1 MAASR
6 ESVEMPV
13 RGGGWVGLRSGWSS
27 VVAIVTLV
35 AIAMWIA
42 WQSGGYFPSVFLA
55 AGAVAFFVAAA
66 LLVIHPPRPALA
78 PRAVLAVAA
87 VVGLAVWMG
96 VSAGWSPVPATAVE
110 DAQRALAYAALL
122 GLALLAAVAVGLR
135 RQIPWIVLATIVV
148 IVGAG
153 LGSRLLPDL
162 ISSPAPLPQAG
173 FRLDYPLGYS
183 NAYGALAAIGIVL
196 GLGLGED
203 RLARPLPRA
212 VAVAA
217 AVPLATAVYLSLSRG
232 AWMALAFGLVVLL
245 LVGRQRLALLLTMLM
260 VAAAAALVIAFLQDY
275 PALIDGPRP
284 GHPLG
289 QGGGDIVALVLGL
302 TVIVGALQLAL
313 SAVERRHDG
322 ALPSWAGVVAAVVA
336 GGVILVGGGIAI
348 ADNARVERFVSRQ
361 WHDFLRPAGQSSQS
375 SRLGST
381 RGPRSDFYRVA
392 LNGFEAQPL
401 RGIGSG
407 GFEPLYVRDRRTD
420 ETARDVH
427 SLYLEVLS
435 ELGIVGALI
444 LAAFVGATIVGM
456 VAVRRRPGV
465 LGAGAAAAAGA
476 AWATWLVHAGIDWDW
491 QMPALTLL
499 GLMLVATLLVRDPA
513 ADASLVSPASSA
525 TAPQPAA
532 PGDP

>member
-6 ESVEMPV
+6 ESIELRPA
-13 RGGGWVGLRSGWSS
+13 GGFAAGLRSGWMS

-35 AIAMWIA
+35 AVAVWIA
-42 WQSGGYFPSVFLA
+42 WQRGGYFPPAFLA
-55 AGAVAFFVAAA
+55 AGAVAFFATAA
-66 LLVIHPPRPALA
+66 LLVVRPPRPAL
-78 PRAVLAVAA
+78 PRRAVVAVAA
-87 VVGLAVWMG
+87 VAGLGVWMG

-110 DAQRALAYAALL
+110 DAQRAFAYAALL
-122 GLALLAAVAVGLR
+122 GLALIAALALGTR

-203 RLARPLPRA
+203 GLARPVPRA
-212 VAVAA
+212 LGAAA
-217 AVPLATAVYLSLSRG
+217 AVPLAVAVYLSLSRG
-232 AWMALAFGLVVLL
+232 AWVALAVGLVLL
-245 LVGRQRLALLLTMLM
+245 LVLARQRVALLLTML
-260 VAAAAALVIAFLQDY
+260 VAAPAAAVVIVVLQDHS
-275 PALIDGPRP
+275 ALVDGPRD
-284 GHPLG
+284 GQQLG
-289 QGGGDIVALVLGL
+289 AGGGGILALVLGL
-302 TVIVGALQLAL
+302 TVVVGALHLAFG
-313 SAVERRHDG
+313 AAARRRSG
-322 ALPSWAGVVAAVVA
+322 ASPPWVRTVLAVA
-336 GGVILVGGGIAI
+336 GAGIVLVFGGIAI

-361 WHDFLRPAGQSSQS
+361 WNDFLRPAGQPSQS
-375 SRLGST
+375 GRLASAK
-381 RGPRSDFYRVA
+381 GPRSDFYRVA
-392 LNGFEAQPL
+392 IDGFDAHPW
-401 RGIGSG
+401 RGTGSG

-435 ELGIVGALI
+435 ELGIVGGL
-444 LAAFVGATIVGM
+444 LLLAFVGATIAGIV
-456 VAVRRRPGV
+456 VTRRRPGA
-465 LGAGAAAAAGA
+465 LGPGAAAAVGA

-499 GLMLVATLLVRDPA
+499 ALMLVATVLARNDA
-513 ADASLVSPASSA
+513 A
-525 TAPQPAA
+525 AA
-532 PGDP
+532 R

>member
-1 MAASR
+1 
-6 ESVEMPV
+6 
-13 RGGGWVGLRSGWSS
+13 

-35 AIAMWIA
+35 AIALWIA
-42 WQSGGYFPSVFLA
+42 WQSGGYFPSAFLA

-66 LLVIHPPRPALA
+66 LLMVRPPRPALPA
-78 PRAVLAVAA
+78 RAVLAVAA
-87 VVGLAVWMG
+87 ILALAAWMG
-96 VSAGWSPVPATAVE
+96 VSADWSPVPATAVE

-122 GLALLAAVAVGLR
+122 GLALLAAVAVGSR
-135 RQIPWIVLATIVV
+135 RQIPWFVLATIVV

-212 VAVAA
+212 LAVAA
-217 AVPLATAVYLSLSRG
+217 AVPLATATYLSLSRG
-232 AWMALAFGLVVLL
+232 AWMVLAVGLVVLL

-289 QGGGDIVALVLGL
+289 QGGGDILGLVLAL
-302 TVIVGALQLAL
+302 AVIVGALHLAL
-313 SAVERRHDG
+313 TAVERRHDG
-322 ALPSWAGVVAAVVA
+322 ALPNWAGVVAAVVA
-336 GGVILVGGGIAI
+336 GMIILVGGGIAI
-348 ADNARVERFVSRQ
+348 ADSSRVERFVSRQ
-361 WHDFLRPAGQSSQS
+361 WHDFLRPAGQPSQS
-375 SRLGST
+375 SRLGSAK
-381 RGPRSDFYRVA
+381 GPRSDFYRVA
-392 LNGFEAQPL
+392 LDGFEGQPW

-407 GFEPLYVRDRRTD
+407 GFEPLYVRDRRTN

-427 SLYLEVLS
+427 SIYLEVLS
-435 ELGIVGALI
+435 ELGIVGAAI
-444 LAAFVGATIVGM
+444 LLAFVGASIVGI
-456 VAVRRRPGV
+456 VATRRRPAA

-476 AWATWLVHAGIDWDW
+476 AWATWLVHAGVDWDW

-499 GLMLVATLLVRDPA
+499 GLMLAATLLVRDPA
-513 ADASLVSPASSA
+513 TATPIPTGVGPEVSESA
-525 TAPQPAA
+525 TQKASQTDPRTRAHRPAP
-532 PGDP
+532 D

>member
-13 RGGGWVGLRSGWSS
+13 RGAGWAGLRSGWTS

-35 AIAMWIA
+35 AVAVWIA
-42 WQSGGYFPSVFLA
+42 WQRGGYFPPAFLA
-55 AGAVAFFVAAA
+55 AGAVAFFVTAG
-66 LLVIHPPRPALA
+66 LLVVRPPRPALPA
-78 PRAVLAVAA
+78 RAVVGVAA

-110 DAQRALAYAALL
+110 DAQRAFAYAALL
-122 GLALLAAVAVGLR
+122 GLALLAAVAMGSR

-212 VAVAA
+212 LAVAA
-217 AVPLATAVYLSLSRG
+217 VVPLAVAVYLSLSRG
-232 AWMALAFGLVVLL
+232 AWMALAVGLVILL
-245 LVGRQRLALLLTMLM
+245 LVGRHRLALLLTVLM
-260 VAAAAALVIAFLQDY
+260 GAAAVALVIAFLQDY
-275 PALIDGPRP
+275 PALVDGPRP

-289 QGGGDIVALVLGL
+289 QGGGDILALVLAL
-302 TVIVGALQLAL
+302 TVIVGAMQLAL
-313 SAVERRHDG
+313 TAVERRHDG
-322 ALPSWAGVVAAVVA
+322 ALPEWAGVVAAVVA
-336 GGVILVGGGIAI
+336 GAVILVGGGIAI
-348 ADNARVERFVSRQ
+348 ADSGRVERFVSRQ
-361 WHDFLRPAGQSSQS
+361 WNDFLRPAGQPSQS
-375 SRLGST
+375 GRLASAK
-381 RGPRSDFYRVA
+381 GPRSDFYRVA
-392 LNGFEAQPL
+392 IDGFDAHPW
-401 RGIGSG
+401 RGTGSG

-427 SLYLEVLS
+427 SVYLEVLS
-435 ELGIVGALI
+435 ELGIVGGL
-444 LAAFVGATIVGM
+444 LLLAFVGATIAGIV
-456 VAVRRRPGV
+456 VTRRRPGA
-465 LGAGAAAAAGA
+465 LGPGAAAAVGG

-491 QMPALTLL
+491 QMPAVTLL
-499 GLMLVATLLVRDPA
+499 ALMAVATLLVRD
-513 ADASLVSPASSA
+513 DPAS
-525 TAPQPAA
+525 A
-532 PGDP
+532 PG

>member
-13 RGGGWVGLRSGWSS
+13 RGAGWAGVRSGWTS

-35 AIAMWIA
+35 ALAVWSA
-42 WQSGGYFPSVFLA
+42 WQSGGYFPPAFLA
-55 AGAVAFFVAAA
+55 AGAVAFFVTAA
-66 LLVIHPPRPALA
+66 LLVVRPPRPALPA
-78 PRAVLAVAA
+78 RAVVAIAA

-110 DAQRALAYAALL
+110 DAQRALAYAAVL
-122 GLALLAAVAVGLR
+122 GLALLAAVAAGSR
-135 RQIPWIVLATIVV
+135 RQIPWIVLAAIVV

-153 LGSRLLPDL
+153 LGSRLLPDV

-212 VAVAA
+212 LAVAA

-232 AWMALAFGLVVLL
+232 AWMALAVGLVVLL
-245 LVGRQRLALLLTMLM
+245 LVGRRRPALLLTMLV
-260 VAAAAALVIAFLQDY
+260 VAAATALVIALLQDY

-289 QGGGDIVALVLGL
+289 QGGGDILALVLGL
-302 TVIVGALQLAL
+302 AVVVGALQLAVT
-313 SAVERRHDG
+313 AVERRHEG
-322 ALPSWAGVVAAVVA
+322 ALPRWAGVVAAVVA
-336 GGVILVGGGIAI
+336 GGVILVGGGVAL
-348 ADNARVERFVSRQ
+348 ADSARVERFVSRQ
-361 WHDFLRPAGQSSQS
+361 WHDFLRPAGQPSQS
-375 SRLGST
+375 GRLGSVK
-381 RGPRSDFYRVA
+381 GPRSDFYRVA
-392 LNGFEAQPL
+392 LDGFEAQPW
-401 RGIGSG
+401 RGVGSG
-407 GFEPLYVRDRRTD
+407 GFEPRYVRDRRTD

-427 SLYLEVLS
+427 SLYLEILS
-435 ELGIVGALI
+435 ELGIVGGLI
-444 LAAFVGATIVGM
+444 LAAFIAATIVGI

-476 AWATWLVHAGIDWDW
+476 AWATWLVHAGVDWDW

-499 GLMLVATLLVRDPA
+499 GLMLVATLLVRDRA
-513 ADASLVSPASSA
+513 ASE
-525 TAPQPAA
+525 
-532 PGDP
+532 

>member
-6 ESVEMPV
+6 ESVETPA

-35 AIAMWIA
+35 AIAVWIA
-42 WQSGGYFPSVFLA
+42 WQSGGYFPSAFLA

-66 LLVIHPPRPALA
+66 LLVVGPPRPALPA
-78 PRAVLAVAA
+78 RAVVAVAA
-87 VVGLAVWMG
+87 IVALAVWMG

-110 DAQRALAYAALL
+110 DAQRALGYAALL
-122 GLALLAAVAVGLR
+122 GLALLAAVAMRSR
-135 RQIPWIVLATIVV
+135 RQVLWIVLGTIVV

-212 VAVAA
+212 LAVAA
-217 AVPLATAVYLSLSRG
+217 AVPLAVAVYLSLSRG
-232 AWMALAFGLVVLL
+232 AWMALAVGLVVLL
-245 LVGRQRLALLLTMLM
+245 LVGRQRLALLLTMLAG
-260 VAAAAALVIAFLQDY
+260 AAAAALVIAFLQDY
-275 PALIDGPRP
+275 PALVDGPRP

-289 QGGGDIVALVLGL
+289 SGGGDILALVLAL

-313 SAVERRHDG
+313 TAVERRNEG
-322 ALPSWAGVVAAVVA
+322 ALPPWAGLVAAVVA

-348 ADNARVERFVSRQ
+348 ADSARVERFVSRQ
-361 WHDFLRPAGQSSQS
+361 WHDFLRPAGQPSQS
-375 SRLGST
+375 SRLGSAK
-381 RGPRSDFYRVA
+381 GPRSDFYRVA
-392 LNGFEAQPL
+392 LDGFEAHPW
-401 RGIGSG
+401 RGTGSG
-407 GFEPLYVRDRRTD
+407 GFEPLYVRDRRTN

-435 ELGIVGALI
+435 ELGIAGAAL
-444 LAAFVGATIVGM
+444 LLAFVASTIVGI
-456 VAVRRRPGV
+456 VATRRRPGA

-476 AWATWLVHAGIDWDW
+476 AWATWLVHAGVDWDW

-499 GLMLVATLLVRDPA
+499 ALMAVATLLVRDPPVRT
-513 ADASLVSPASSA
+513 DREPRPAS
-525 TAPQPAA
+525 
-532 PGDP
+532 

>member
-6 ESVEMPV
+6 ESIELRPA
-13 RGGGWVGLRSGWSS
+13 GGFAAGLRSGWMS

-35 AIAMWIA
+35 AVAVWIA
-42 WQSGGYFPSVFLA
+42 WQRGGYFPPAFLA
-55 AGAVAFFVAAA
+55 AGAVAFFATAA
-66 LLVIHPPRPALA
+66 LLVVRPPRPAL
-78 PRAVLAVAA
+78 PRRAVVAVAA
-87 VVGLAVWMG
+87 VAGLGVWRG

-110 DAQRALAYAALL
+110 DAQRAFAYAALL
-122 GLALLAAVAVGLR
+122 GLALIAALALGTR

-203 RLARPLPRA
+203 GLARPVPRA
-212 VAVAA
+212 LGAAA
-217 AVPLATAVYLSLSRG
+217 AVPLAVAVYLSLSRG
-232 AWMALAFGLVVLL
+232 AWVALAVGLVLL
-245 LVGRQRLALLLTMLM
+245 LVLARQRVALLLTML
-260 VAAAAALVIAFLQDY
+260 VAAPAAAVVIVVLQDHS
-275 PALIDGPRP
+275 ALVDGPRD
-284 GHPLG
+284 GQQLG
-289 QGGGDIVALVLGL
+289 AGGGGILALVLGL
-302 TVIVGALQLAL
+302 TVVVGALHLAFG
-313 SAVERRHDG
+313 AAARRRSG
-322 ALPSWAGVVAAVVA
+322 ASPPWVRTVLAVA
-336 GGVILVGGGIAI
+336 GAGIVLVFGGIAI

-361 WHDFLRPAGQSSQS
+361 WNDFLRPAGQPSQS
-375 SRLGST
+375 GRLASAK
-381 RGPRSDFYRVA
+381 GPRSDFYRVA
-392 LNGFEAQPL
+392 IDGFDAHPW
-401 RGIGSG
+401 RGTGSG

-435 ELGIVGALI
+435 ELGIVGGL
-444 LAAFVGATIVGM
+444 LLLAFVGATIAGIV
-456 VAVRRRPGV
+456 VTRRRPGA
-465 LGAGAAAAAGA
+465 LGPGAAAAVGA

-499 GLMLVATLLVRDPA
+499 ALMLVATVLARNDA
-513 ADASLVSPASSA
+513 A
-525 TAPQPAA
+525 AA
-532 PGDP
+532 R